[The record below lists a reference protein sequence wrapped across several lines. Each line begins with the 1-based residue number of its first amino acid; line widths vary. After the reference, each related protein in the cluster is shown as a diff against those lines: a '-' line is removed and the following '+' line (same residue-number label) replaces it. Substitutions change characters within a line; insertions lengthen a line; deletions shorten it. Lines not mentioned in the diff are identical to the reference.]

1 MGSNNGYSYL
11 NLLEIISKINEI
23 IKQNKDIDSTFTEI
37 AEAANYYKTDNQAI
51 YLRFIY
57 NGNEYKTPGFKQTS
71 FCRESF
77 FETDDG
83 KKGYAQV
90 CRSMPAGNHKNV
102 IEDQKYFL
110 NSIIGVIKRYL
121 NSVEKEEVYSDG
133 IGTYQTE
140 DSNQGIL
147 SSAFL
152 QKFLNKNTY
161 SRDIYH
167 DLMPFKVKE
176 ILLISS
182 LYDAYSIEREGRFT
196 EHMLG
201 QYGQLNL
208 TSFPRITGASTI
220 SQAFSLLRQ
229 KHFDLIIYM
238 VGVDKKTP
246 MIVSKQIKKK
256 YPYIPIFLL
265 LNNNSDVGYF
275 TKTIH
280 QFQFIDRVFAWNGD
294 SNIFFSM
301 IKLLEDKVN
310 VENDTNV
317 AQVRVLLLV
326 EDSPVYFSRYLSFL
340 YKVLMEQTKR
350 IIEDISADELY
361 KVLRMRARPKILL
374 ASNYEDATAIID
386 KYKDYML
393 CLITD
398 VKYEKDGVKDEN
410 AGIKL
415 LKYTRK
421 TLKNLPAIIQSSD
434 TSFSEIAKA
443 NNSLFIYKN
452 SESLYG
458 EFQAFITEYLGFGDF
473 VFKNSKGK
481 IIARAANIREFE
493 RQLKKIPDDSLLFH
507 AKRDHFSMWLMAR
520 GEIRAARAINP
531 KKVTDFKDVTE
542 LRTVLLDLIK
552 EHRYEREKG
561 NIIPFTDGVDISEDN
576 IFTLADGS
584 LGGKGR
590 GLAFINALINNYEFN
605 QYIPDI
611 RIRTPKTFIIGTKE
625 FERFIKDNNLLKLA
639 IEEEDFTKVKK
650 AFLKK
655 KLSSETIDKIKL
667 LLDVLLKPVAV
678 RSSGLYED
686 SLTQPFAGVFE
697 TYLLPNNHPD
707 KRVRLRQICDAIK
720 MVYASAYSNMA
731 KGYVKAVNYKI
742 EDEKMAVIIQEV
754 VGNRFGD
761 LYYPHISGVAQSY
774 NFYPFAHMKPEEGF
788 AVASVG
794 LGKYVVEGN
803 KAYRFSPKYPAIEI
817 NSPKDQFRNSQVKF
831 YGVDLNKKNIDLFE
845 GEMAG
850 LAYVDISV
858 AEKHGTLNHCASVYN
873 PDNNMIYPG
882 LNKYGPRIVNFANI
896 LKYNYIP
903 LAKTLEITLELGKEA
918 MGTAVEIEYAVDLTK
933 DKQGRA
939 SFFILQIKPLISS
952 DMECSVQLDAIDR
965 EKVILLSKQGMGNGH
980 IKTIADVVFVDPNN
994 FNKSFTEEMAEE
1006 IEQINEKMIAE
1017 KRNYVLIGP
1026 GRWGTR
1032 DKWIGIPVKWHQIS
1046 MAKVI
1051 VETSFHNYPLD
1062 ASSGS
1067 HFFYNVTS
1075 MNIGYFTVQP
1085 DLGNGEINY
1094 EKLRQQQIVYQGKYF
1109 THVRFKTPFSI
1120 KMDGKKRI
1128 YVVHE
1133 REPKEE
1139 EQG

>member
-1 MGSNNGYSYL
+1 MSSNNSYSYL
-11 NLLEIISKINEI
+11 NLLEIISKVNEI
-23 IKQNKDIDSTFTEI
+23 VKQNKDVKSTFTEI

-51 YLRFIY
+51 YIRIIY
-57 NGNEYKTPGFKQTS
+57 DGSEYKTAGFKQTS

-77 FETDDG
+77 FESNQG
-83 KKGYAQV
+83 VKGYAQI
-90 CRSMPAGNHKNV
+90 CRSRPSVNDKNV

-110 NSIIGVIKRYL
+110 NSLIRSLKRFL
-121 NSVEKEEVYSDG
+121 NSADRTEEDG
-133 IGTYQTE
+133 TDGMGTYFTN
-140 DSNQGIL
+140 DSSSGIL

-152 QKFLNKNTY
+152 QKFLNKDTY

-220 SQAFSLLRQ
+220 SQAFTLLKQ

-238 VGVDKKTP
+238 VGVDKQTP
-246 MIVSKQIKKK
+246 IVVSEQIKHK

-275 TKTIH
+275 TKKIH
-280 QFQFIDRVFAWNGD
+280 RFRFIDRVFAWNGD

-301 IKLLEDKVN
+301 IKLLEDKIN
-310 VENDTNV
+310 VENDTNI

-340 YKVLMEQTKR
+340 YKVIMEQTKR
-350 IIEDISADELY
+350 IIEDVSADELY

-374 ASNYEDATAIID
+374 ASTYEDATEIID
-386 KYKDYML
+386 KYKDCML

-398 VKYEKDGVKDEN
+398 VKYEKDGVNDEN

-415 LKYTRK
+415 LKYTRSV
-421 TLKNLPAIIQSSD
+421 LKNLPTIIQSSD
-434 TSFSEIAKA
+434 ISFEAVAKA

-452 SESLYG
+452 SESLYD
-458 EFQAFITEYLGFGDF
+458 EFQEFITNYLGFGDF
-473 VFKNSKGK
+473 VFKDPKGNE
-481 IIARAANIREFE
+481 IAKASNIRQFE
-493 RQLKKIPDDSLLFH
+493 KQLKKIPDDSLLFH
-507 AKRDHFSMWLMAR
+507 ASHNHFSMWLMAR
-520 GEIRAARAINP
+520 GEIRAARVINP
-531 KKVTDFKDVTE
+531 KKVSDFKDVRE
-542 LRTVLLDLIK
+542 LRVVLSNLIR
-552 EHRYEREKG
+552 EHRNEREKG
-561 NIIPFTDGVDISEDN
+561 NIIPFSEGVDISEDN

-590 GLAFINALINNYEFN
+590 GLAFINALIHNYEFN
-605 QYIPDI
+605 KHIPDI
-611 RIRTPKTFIIGTKE
+611 RIRTPKTFIIGTHE
-625 FERFIKDNNLLKLA
+625 FESFIKQNKLLKLA
-639 IEEEDFTKVKK
+639 IEEKDFTTVKK
-650 AFLKK
+650 AFLEK
-655 KLSSETIDKIKL
+655 KLSEETIGKLFL
-667 LLDVLLKPVAV
+667 LLDILDKPIAV

-686 SLTQPFAGVFE
+686 SLTQPFAGIFE

-707 KRVRLRQICDAIK
+707 KRHRLQQVCDAIK
-720 MVYASAYSNMA
+720 MVYASVYSNMA

-754 VGNRFGD
+754 VGNQFD
-761 LYYPHISGVAQSY
+761 NLYYPHISGVAQSY

-803 KAYRFSPKYPAIEI
+803 KAFRFSPKYPAIEI

-831 YGVDLNKKNIDLFE
+831 YGVDLNKKDLNLFE

-850 LAYVDISV
+850 LAFEDISV

-882 LNKYGPRIVNFANI
+882 IRKYGPRIVNFANI

-903 LAKTLEITLELGKEA
+903 LAKTLEVTLELGKEA
-918 MGTAVEIEYAVDLTK
+918 MGAAVEIEYAVDLIK

-939 SFFILQIKPLISS
+939 SFFILQIKPLISN
-952 DMECSVQLDAIDR
+952 DMDCNVKLDKIPENDI
-965 EKVILLSKQGMGNGH
+965 VLLSKQGMGNGQ
-980 IKTIADVVFVDPNN
+980 IKNISDIIYVDPDD
-994 FNKSFTEEMAEE
+994 FNKSDTEEMASE
-1006 IEQINEKMIAE
+1006 IEKMNSEMI
-1017 KRNYVLIGP
+1017 KQHRRYVLIGP

-1046 MAKVI
+1046 NAKII

-1067 HFFYNVTS
+1067 HFFHNVTS
-1075 MNIGYFTVQP
+1075 MNIGYFTIQP
-1085 DLGNGEINY
+1085 ELGNGKIDF
-1094 EKLRQQQIVYQGKYF
+1094 EKLKQKQVVTKGRYF
-1109 THVRFKTPFSI
+1109 THVRFENPFSI

-1128 YVVHE
+1128 YVIHE
-1133 REPKEE
+1133 QKPEE
-1139 EQG
+1139 E